1 VITSSQQINASNFQ
15 APTFRGLDI
24 HFGPSQSQSSSTS
37 IVNGQRTQTVS
48 IILSYRVSAPREG
61 MINFGPASIV
71 IAGKTYRTSGVSI
84 RVNKSTST
92 QQQQQQSL
100 GGQMSRSSANAQQQQ
115 QPQKPATISA
125 EDVNL
130 RATVNKNS
138 VYEGEEILLTY
149 TINTNIGIRDLSI
162 YSKTSS
168 QGFWSEEIRGH
179 FPQTQQGR
187 TVSQPLSKS
196 LIYPQRSGK
205 LTIEPLEVEIV
216 GQVVTRPSRSQDPFA
231 DFNKLTMKFRPF
243 SACAKMISDSAT
255 IGENTII
262 QPNVF
267 IGNHVKIGKNC
278 VIHSNVSIYDH
289 TEIGDDVIIH
299 SGSVIGADA
308 YYFQRKPEGYRK
320 FLSSGKVVLENR
332 VEIGANTCIDKGVS
346 GDTIIGEGTKMD
358 NFVQIGH
365 DTIIGK
371 NCLIGSHSAIA
382 GVTKIED
389 DVVIW
394 GQVVVNKDLVIGKGA
409 VILAT
414 SAVDKTLEGG
424 KTYFGMPAIEARKKW
439 RELAALR
446 NLPDLMGKLK

>member
-1 VITSSQQINASNFQ
+1 MKFPNPHTLAELADFLGAKAVGELDFVITGMNEIHTVEVGDITFVDHPKYYEKALNSAATTILINSSDVAC
-15 APTFRGLDI
+15 P
-24 HFGPSQSQSSSTS
+24 
-37 IVNGQRTQTVS
+37 
-48 IILSYRVSAPREG
+48 EG
-61 MINFGPASIV
+61 KA
-71 IAGKTYRTSGVSI
+71 
-84 RVNKSTST
+84 
-92 QQQQQQSL
+92 
-100 GGQMSRSSANAQQQQ
+100 
-115 QPQKPATISA
+115 
-125 EDVNL
+125 
-130 RATVNKNS
+130 
-138 VYEGEEILLTY
+138 LL
-149 TINTNIGIRDLSI
+149 I
-162 YSKTSS
+162 
-168 QGFWSEEIRGH
+168 
-179 FPQTQQGR
+179 
-187 TVSQPLSKS
+187 
-196 LIYPQRSGK
+196 
-205 LTIEPLEVEIV
+205 
-216 GQVVTRPSRSQDPFA
+216 SQDPFA

-243 SACAKMISDSAT
+243 TTCTKMISDSAI

-278 VIHSNVSIYDH
+278 LIHANVSIYDH

-299 SGSVIGADA
+299 SGAVIGADA

-320 FLSSGKVVLENR
+320 FLSSGKVILENQ
-332 VEIGANTCIDKGVS
+332 VEVGANTCIDKGVS

-446 NLPDLMGKLK
+446 NLPDLLGKL